1 MPETTRQI
9 IGLEK
14 PITSKRNGATA
25 RFHVVKQFSVSHISG
40 ASSVSMAG
48 YVSREVFEAGME
60 FVMLET
66 LAVGALPTS
75 GRIEDLPTWFAK
87 QLLAAPGHE
96 YHGATPVHARI
107 DGEAEQAVGPGDEEP
122 AA

>member
-14 PITSKRNGATA
+14 AITSSRNGAVA
-25 RFHVVKQFSVSHISG
+25 CFHVVKQFSVSHISG
-40 ASSVSMAG
+40 ASSVSLAG
-48 YVSREVFEAGME
+48 YVSREVFEAGLE

-66 LAVGALPTS
+66 KALNALPIS
-75 GRIEDLPTWFAK
+75 GRVEDLPTWFVQ
-87 QLLAAPGHE
+87 QLLGVPGHE
-96 YHGATPVHARI
+96 YHGATPVYARI
-107 DGEAEQAVGPGDEEP
+107 DGEAEQAVGPGAEEP